1 MVDLKTIYEQITA
14 SFDKIEDK
22 ENDLYNIEIFQQPDT
37 PIFAFA
43 YWSKQH
49 HILRSISFTN
59 N

>member
-1 MVDLKTIYEQITA
+1 MVDLKTMYEQITA

-22 ENDLYNIEIFQQPDT
+22 ETDLYYVEIFQQPDT
-37 PIFAFA
+37 PIFVTA

-49 HILRSISFTN
+49 HILRCISFTN